1 MQGYEAWE
9 QPVLQKVIID
19 RNILE
24 DFEIGAL
31 LDSVLAFPQDSEIDR
46 RRGVANA
53 LCAEVIQLSI
63 AHEPS
68 REKEYRKRY
77 PHYAKRRNRTSLKA
91 LEGRRH
97 IYKFAGVAVLPYLKE
112 PMLGLSFVHPV
123 KDMGLSQRDIA
134 KYVCPMKGGEPELDY
149 IARIEDFEKRTI
161 RKWRPIWHLVAAHQ
175 YIARQRDGGP
185 FPIDDVDTWRLIVG
199 TAKKFAPALVQHRQL
214 KVTADDLLDIEW
226 IERCTDSCP

>member
-9 QPVLQKVIID
+9 GPVLQKVIID
-19 RNILE
+19 RNNLE
-24 DFEIGAL
+24 DFEIGAR
-31 LDSVLAFPQDSEIDR
+31 LDALLAFPQERETR
-46 RRGVANA
+46 RRSNIETA
-53 LCAEVIQLSI
+53 LCAEIIQLSI
-63 AHEPS
+63 SDEPL

-77 PHYAKRRNRTSLKA
+77 SRYAKRRNRTSLKA
-91 LEGRRH
+91 LDERRH

-112 PMLGLSFVHPV
+112 PMLGLPFIPPV
-123 KDMGLSQRDIA
+123 KDMGLSQRNIA
-134 KYVCPMKGGEPELDY
+134 KYICQMKDGEPDLDY

-199 TAKKFAPALVQHRQL
+199 IAKKFAPALVQHPQL